1 MNPSLNWS
9 PALLKTGERLG
20 INQEKVIKVNGIK
33 DYARLNLKHLILAAA
48 LILAGCVSCKE
59 SCSEEVHIKVN
70 RIWESEKHCAFT
82 SLTRFEGRYY
92 VAFREAGSH
101 IFEADGSAR
110 GQIRILESR
119 DGRRWKPVAC
129 LSKEGYDLRDP
140 SLSVTP
146 DGRLLVSMGGSV
158 YVDKKLVGRD
168 PMYSESTDGRSFSS
182 PEPIEIVSP
191 NATGE
196 DWLWKVDWRGD
207 TGYGVVYS
215 SVEGPAD
222 SDNKTI
228 VFLVR
233 TKDGIHYEDVAKI
246 DVPGFPN
253 ETAVHF
259 LPDGRMLM
267 LLRQEKL
274 DKQGIWGVSEPPYT
288 QWTLTKVGF
297 QVGGPNFI
305 ALNDSTIIAGS
316 RSYLIPG
323 SYKTMLLKGGLDG
336 RFEQIAVLPSGG
348 DTSYPGFLVVGD
360 ELWVSY
366 YSSHATP
373 KAAVY
378 LARIPLKTLT
388 AGRP

>member
-1 MNPSLNWS
+1 MRRWSTFILFSICFAVSFSLMSGCSSRTSCFDVN
-9 PALLKTGERLG
+9 
-20 INQEKVIKVNGIK
+20 IKV
-33 DYARLNLKHLILAAA
+33 D
-48 LILAGCVSCKE
+48 
-59 SCSEEVHIKVN
+59 
-70 RIWESEKHCAFT
+70 RIWNSEKHCAFT
-82 SLTRFEGRYY
+82 SLTEFDGRYY

-101 IFEADGSAR
+101 IFEPDGTAR
-110 GQIRILESR
+110 GQIRILQSR
-119 DGRRWKPVAC
+119 NGRKWKSVAC

-158 YVDKKLVGRD
+158 YVDKKLVRRD
-168 PMYSESTDGRSFSS
+168 PMYSESLDGHGFST
-182 PEPIEIVSP
+182 PEPIEIKSP

-196 DWLWKVDWRGD
+196 DWLWKIDWYGG

-215 SVEGPAD
+215 SLEDTPG
-222 SDNKTI
+222 SENKTV

-233 TKDGIHYEDVAKI
+233 TTDGVHYEDVTKI

-253 ETAVHF
+253 EASVHF
-259 LPDGRMLM
+259 LSDGRMLM
-267 LLRQEKL
+267 LLRQEQL
-274 DKQGIWGVSEPPYT
+274 DRQGIWGVSEAPYT
-288 QWTLTKVGF
+288 DWTLTKTGF

-305 ALNDSTIIAGS
+305 ALNDSTIVAGS
-316 RSYLIPG
+316 RSYLIPR

-378 LARIPLKTLT
+378 LARIPLKQI
-388 AGRP
+388 

>member
-1 MNPSLNWS
+1 M
-9 PALLKTGERLG
+9 
-20 INQEKVIKVNGIK
+20 
-33 DYARLNLKHLILAAA
+33 KHLILAAA
-48 LILAGCVSCKE
+48 VFLAGCVSCKE
-59 SCSEEVHIKVN
+59 SYSEDVVIKVN

-82 SLTRFEGRYY
+82 SLTRFGGRYY
-92 VAFREAGSH
+92 VAFREAGGH

-119 DGRRWKPVAC
+119 NGRKWKSVAC

-146 DGRLLVSMGGSV
+146 DGRLLVSMGGSI
-158 YVDKKLVGRD
+158 YVDRKLVGRD
-168 PMYSESTDGRSFSS
+168 PMYSESMDGRRFSH

-191 NATGE
+191 NATGA
-196 DWLWKVDWRGD
+196 DWLWKVDWNGD

-215 SVEGPAD
+215 ALEDSADPAE
-222 SDNKTI
+222 NKTI

-233 TKDGIHYEDVAKI
+233 TADGVHYEDVAKI

-253 ETAVHF
+253 EAAVHF

-267 LLRQEKL
+267 LLRQEQL
-274 DKQGIWGVSEPPYT
+274 DKEGIWGVSEAPYT
-288 QWTLTKVGF
+288 HWTLTKVGF
-297 QVGGPNFI
+297 QLGGPNFI

-323 SYKTMLLKGGLDG
+323 SYKTMLLKAGLDG
-336 RFEQIAVLPSGG
+336 CFEQIAVLPSRG
-348 DTSYPGFLVVGD
+348 DTSYPAFLVVDD

-378 LARIPLKTLT
+378 LARIPLKMLDI
-388 AGRP
+388 

>member
-1 MNPSLNWS
+1 M
-9 PALLKTGERLG
+9 
-20 INQEKVIKVNGIK
+20 EKVIKVNGIK

-70 RIWESEKHCAFT
+70 RIWDSEKHCAFT
-82 SLTRFEGRYY
+82 SLTRFGGRYY

-119 DGRRWKPVAC
+119 NGRIWKPVAC

-146 DGRLLVSMGGSV
+146 
-158 YVDKKLVGRD
+158 
-168 PMYSESTDGRSFSS
+168 
-182 PEPIEIVSP
+182 
-191 NATGE
+191 
-196 DWLWKVDWRGD
+196 
-207 TGYGVVYS
+207 
-215 SVEGPAD
+215 
-222 SDNKTI
+222 
-228 VFLVR
+228 
-233 TKDGIHYEDVAKI
+233 
-246 DVPGFPN
+246 
-253 ETAVHF
+253 
-259 LPDGRMLM
+259 
-267 LLRQEKL
+267 
-274 DKQGIWGVSEPPYT
+274 
-288 QWTLTKVGF
+288 
-297 QVGGPNFI
+297 
-305 ALNDSTIIAGS
+305 
-316 RSYLIPG
+316 
-323 SYKTMLLKGGLDG
+323 DG

-378 LARIPLKTLT
+378 LARIPLKTRT
-388 AGRP
+388 IRNSVSSSAE

>member
-1 MNPSLNWS
+1 MKRFFT
-9 PALLKTGERLG
+9 LLPVFL
-20 INQEKVIKVNGIK
+20 
-33 DYARLNLKHLILAAA
+33 LAAA
-48 LILAGCVSCKE
+48 GCFSCAE
-59 SCSEEVHIKVN
+59 PGSDDVDIKVS

-82 SLTRFEGRYY
+82 SIASFGGHYY

-119 DGRRWKPVAC
+119 GGRKWRSVAC

-168 PMYSESTDGRSFSS
+168 PMYSESTDGRTFSA

-196 DWLWKVDWRGD
+196 DWLWKIDWRGD

-215 SVEGPAD
+215 SVEGE
-222 SDNKTI
+222 DNPDNTTI
-228 VFLVR
+228 VFLVK
-233 TKDGIHYEDVAKI
+233 TKDGIHYEDVTSL

-253 ETAVHF
+253 EASVHF
-259 LPDGRMLM
+259 LSDGRMLM
-267 LLRQEKL
+267 LLRQEVL
-274 DKQGIWGVSEPPYT
+274 DRQGIWGISEPPYT
-288 QWTLTKVGF
+288 DWTLRKVGF

-305 ALNDSTIIAGS
+305 ALNDSTIVAGS

-323 SYKTMLLKGGLDG
+323 SFKTMLLKGGVDG

-360 ELWVSY
+360 ELWVTY

-378 LARIPLKTLT
+378 LARIPLKTLG
-388 AGRP
+388 AS

>member
-1 MNPSLNWS
+1 MS
-9 PALLKTGERLG
+9 GC
-20 INQEKVIKVNGIK
+20 
-33 DYARLNLKHLILAAA
+33 
-48 LILAGCVSCKE
+48 AGRTSDNDICIRVS
-59 SCSEEVHIKVN
+59 
-70 RIWESEKHCAFT
+70 RIWDSEKHCAFT
-82 SLTRFEGRYY
+82 SLAEFGGRYY

-110 GQIRILESR
+110 GQIRILRSR
-119 DGRRWKPVAC
+119 NGRKWKSVAC

-158 YVDKKLVGRD
+158 YVDRKLVGRD
-168 PMYSESTDGRSFSS
+168 PMYSESRDGCSFSS
-182 PEPIEIVSP
+182 PEPIEITSP

-196 DWLWKVDWRGD
+196 DWLWKIDWNGD

-215 SVEGPAD
+215 SLE
-222 SDNKTI
+222 DNSGSEDKTK

-233 TKDGIHYEDVAKI
+233 TTDGAHYEDAGRI

-253 ETAVHF
+253 EAAVHF

-267 LLRQEKL
+267 LLRQERL
-274 DKQGIWGVSEPPYT
+274 DRQGVWGVSEPPYT
-288 QWTLTKVGF
+288 DWKLNKTGF
-297 QVGGPNFI
+297 QLGGPNFI
-305 ALNDSTIIAGS
+305 ALNDSTIVAGS

-378 LARIPLKTLT
+378 LARIPLKQI
-388 AGRP
+388 